1 MEFQKQLVRIIVA
14 ILNAFH
20 FDLSNADLKE
30 IKSSNKVKEISVNAI
45 IKEEP
50 KEKGDDNEVS
60 TTVVSNDD
68 DDEKENKDK
77 VDETLEDLLDKDD
90 VTDELHDEIPLDPIE
105 VVQELILERQIK
117 LSKSMATRVVYT
129 IRTILLPQLH
139 RIITARTQ
147 SDAMH
152 KVNRKFTGPDRDEED
167 ILRVPIA
174 LAAVKLLQR
183 LPEEVLEQ
191 NISG

>member
-30 IKSSNKVKEISVNAI
+30 IKSSNKVKEISGNAI
-45 IKEEP
+45 KENPE
-50 KEKGDDNEVS
+50 EKGDDNEVS
-60 TTVVSNDD
+60 TSVVNND

-77 VDETLEDLLDKDD
+77 IDETLEDILDKDD
-90 VTDELHDEIPLDPIE
+90 VIDELHDEIPLDPIE

>member
-1 MEFQKQLVRIIVA
+1 MVRIIVA

-30 IKSSNKVKEISVNAI
+30 IKSSNKVKEISVSA

-60 TTVVSNDD
+60 TTVVNND

-183 LPEEVLEQ
+183 LPEEVLQQ

>member
-30 IKSSNKVKEISVNAI
+30 IKSSNKVKEISGNAI
-45 IKEEP
+45 KGNP
-50 KEKGDDNEVS
+50 DEKGDDNEVS
-60 TTVVSNDD
+60 TSVVNND

-77 VDETLEDLLDKDD
+77 IDETLEDILDKDD
-90 VTDELHDEIPLDPIE
+90 IIDELHDEIPLDPIE

>member
-30 IKSSNKVKEISVNAI
+30 IKSSNKVKEISDNAI
-45 IKEEP
+45 KENP
-50 KEKGDDNEVS
+50 DDKGDDNEVS
-60 TTVVSNDD
+60 TSVVNND

-77 VDETLEDLLDKDD
+77 IDETLEDILDKDD
-90 VTDELHDEIPLDPIE
+90 IIDELHDEIPLDPI

>member
-30 IKSSNKVKEISVNAI
+30 IKSSNKVKEISGNAI
-45 IKEEP
+45 KGNP
-50 KEKGDDNEVS
+50 DEKGDDNEVS
-60 TTVVSNDD
+60 TSVVNNDD

-77 VDETLEDLLDKDD
+77 IDETLEDILDKDD
-90 VTDELHDEIPLDPIE
+90 IIDELHDEIPLDPIE

>member
-30 IKSSNKVKEISVNAI
+30 IKSSNKVKEVSDNT
-45 IKEEP
+45 IKEKPE
-50 KEKGDDNEVS
+50 EKGNDNEES
-60 TTVVSNDD
+60 TTAVNNDG
-68 DDEKENKDK
+68 EKENKDK
-77 VDETLEDLLDKDD
+77 IDETLEDLLDKDD
-90 VTDELHDEIPLDPIE
+90 VTDELHDEITLDPTE

-117 LSKSMATRVVYT
+117 LSRSMATRVVYT

>member
-30 IKSSNKVKEISVNAI
+30 IKSSNKVKEISDNAI
-45 IKEEP
+45 KENP
-50 KEKGDDNEVS
+50 DDKGDDNEVS
-60 TTVVSNDD
+60 TSVVNNDD
-68 DDEKENKDK
+68 GEKENKDK
-77 VDETLEDLLDKDD
+77 IDETLEDILDKDD
-90 VTDELHDEIPLDPIE
+90 IGELHDEIPLDPIE

>member
-30 IKSSNKVKEISVNAI
+30 IKSSNKVKEISDNAI
-45 IKEEP
+45 KENP
-50 KEKGDDNEVS
+50 DDKSDDNEVS
-60 TTVVSNDD
+60 TSVVNND

-77 VDETLEDLLDKDD
+77 IDETLEDILDKDD
-90 VTDELHDEIPLDPIE
+90 IIDELHDEIPLDPIE

-117 LSKSMATRVVYT
+117 LSKSIATRVVYT

>member
-30 IKSSNKVKEISVNAI
+30 IKSFNKVKEISVNA

-60 TTVVSNDD
+60 TTDVNND

-77 VDETLEDLLDKDD
+77 VDETLEDLLNKDD

>member
-45 IKEEP
+45 KEEP

-60 TTVVSNDD
+60 TTVVNND

-105 VVQELILERQIK
+105 VVQELILERQTK

>member
-45 IKEEP
+45 KEDP

-60 TTVVSNDD
+60 TTVVNND

>member
-45 IKEEP
+45 KEEP

-60 TTVVSNDD
+60 TTVVNND

-90 VTDELHDEIPLDPIE
+90 VTDEHHDEIPLDPIE
-105 VVQELILERQIK
+105 VVQELILERQTK

>member
-45 IKEEP
+45 KEEP

-60 TTVVSNDD
+60 TAVVNNDD

-90 VTDELHDEIPLDPIE
+90 ITDELHDEIPLDPIE

>member
-1 MEFQKQLVRIIVA
+1 MVRVIVA

-20 FDLSNADLKE
+20 FDLGNAELKE
-30 IKSSNKVKEISVNAI
+30 IKFPNKVKENKDSAL
-45 IKEEP
+45 
-50 KEKGDDNEVS
+50 KEKPVEKADADVDKDDEESASTVNGDE
-60 TTVVSNDD
+60 
-68 DDEKENKDK
+68 EKENKDK
-77 VDETLEDLLDKDD
+77 VDETLDDLLEKDD
-90 VTDELHDEIPLDPIE
+90 VTDELDEEMSVDRVE
-105 VVQELILERQIK
+105 VVEEFVIERQTK

>member
-30 IKSSNKVKEISVNAI
+30 IQISNKPKTVSDDAVK
-45 IKEEP
+45 KESE
-50 KEKGDDNEVS
+50 EKGDHNEVS
-60 TTVVSNDD
+60 TGVVNK
-68 DDEKENKDK
+68 DDEIENKDK
-77 VDETLEDLLDKDD
+77 IDDTLEDLLEKDD
-90 VTDELHDEIPLDPIE
+90 ITDELHEEIPCDPIE
-105 VVQELILERQIK
+105 VVQELILEKQIK

-183 LPEEVLEQ
+183 LPEEVLRQ

>member
-45 IKEEP
+45 KEEP

-60 TTVVSNDD
+60 TTVVNND

-105 VVQELILERQIK
+105 VVQELILERQTK
-117 LSKSMATRVVYT
+117 LSKSMATKVVYT

>member
-30 IKSSNKVKEISVNAI
+30 IKSSNKVKEISINAI
-45 IKEEP
+45 KEKP
-50 KEKGDDNEVS
+50 KEKGDDSEVS
-60 TTVVSNDD
+60 TTVVNND

-105 VVQELILERQIK
+105 VVQELILERQII

>member
-30 IKSSNKVKEISVNAI
+30 IKSSNKVKEINVNA

-60 TTVVSNDD
+60 TTVVSND

>member
-30 IKSSNKVKEISVNAI
+30 IKSSNKVKEISGNAI
-45 IKEEP
+45 KENP
-50 KEKGDDNEVS
+50 DEKGDDNEVS
-60 TTVVSNDD
+60 TSVVNND

-77 VDETLEDLLDKDD
+77 IDETLEDILDKDD
-90 VTDELHDEIPLDPIE
+90 IIDELHDEIPLDPIE

>member
-45 IKEEP
+45 KEKP

-60 TTVVSNDD
+60 TTVVNND

-77 VDETLEDLLDKDD
+77 IDETLEDLLDKDD
-90 VTDELHDEIPLDPIE
+90 VTDELLDEIPLDPIE
-105 VVQELILERQIK
+105 VVQELILERQTK

>member
-20 FDLSNADLKE
+20 FDLSNVDLKE

-45 IKEEP
+45 KEEP

-60 TTVVSNDD
+60 TTVVNND

>member
-30 IKSSNKVKEISVNAI
+30 IKSSNKVNEISGNAI
-45 IKEEP
+45 KENP
-50 KEKGDDNEVS
+50 DEKGDDNEVS
-60 TTVVSNDD
+60 TSVVNNDD
-68 DDEKENKDK
+68 DDGKENKDK
-77 VDETLEDLLDKDD
+77 IDETLEDILDKDD
-90 VTDELHDEIPLDPIE
+90 IIDELHDEIPLDPIE

>member
-30 IKSSNKVKEISVNAI
+30 IKSSNKVKEISVSA
-45 IKEEP
+45 IKEKP
-50 KEKGDDNEVS
+50 KEKGDDSEVS
-60 TTVVSNDD
+60 TTVVNND

-77 VDETLEDLLDKDD
+77 IDETLEDLLDKDD
-90 VTDELHDEIPLDPIE
+90 VTDELHDEIPLDLIE
-105 VVQELILERQIK
+105 VVQELILERQII

>member
-45 IKEEP
+45 KEEP

-60 TTVVSNDD
+60 TTVVNND

>member
-20 FDLSNADLKE
+20 FDLSNSDLKE

-45 IKEEP
+45 KEEP

-60 TTVVSNDD
+60 TTVVNND

-77 VDETLEDLLDKDD
+77 IDETLEDLLDKDD

>member
-30 IKSSNKVKEISVNAI
+30 IKSSNKLKEISVNAI
-45 IKEEP
+45 KEKP

-60 TTVVSNDD
+60 TTVVNND